1 MSIVTKAVVLNERG
15 GVPTFQNIELP
26 EIKENQ
32 VHIKIRTAA
41 LNHRDVWIQQG
52 RYAKIQYPCIL
63 GSDGCGIVTTTANE
77 QHRDFVGKRVIIH
90 PSLHWGDNP
99 KAQSPQFQVLGMPTN
114 GTFAHDFFIDA
125 DRVFEAPEHLSDSEA
140 AALPLVGLTAW
151 RALMRQ
157 GNVETHHKVLI
168 TGIGGGVALMAA
180 QFALALN
187 AEVWVTSG
195 NDEKIKRAIGFGATD
210 GILYSEDG
218 WGKKLLSM
226 SGGFDCIIDGTGG
239 ETLNELLEAIKPGG
253 KIVCY
258 GATLGAPEKFNIHR
272 LFWKQF
278 SIVGSTMGNDEDF
291 LTMIDFVNEKRIK
304 PIVDS
309 VYPFTKADE
318 VFNRLSNGKQFG
330 KIVLTR
336 ENE

>member
-1 MSIVTKAVVLNERG
+1 MSIVTKAVVLNEKG
-15 GVPTFQNIELP
+15 GIPTFQTIELP

-32 VHIKIRTAA
+32 VHIKIRAAA

-63 GSDGCGIVTTTANE
+63 GSDGCGVVIGVGNE
-77 QHRDFVGKRVIIH
+77 KFRDFIGKRVIIH
-90 PSLHWGDNP
+90 PSLNWGDNP
-99 KAQSPQFQVLGMPTN
+99 KAQSAQFQVLGMPTN

-125 DRVFEAPEHLSDSEA
+125 NRVFVAPDDLSDNEA

-151 RALMRQ
+151 RALTRQ
-157 GNVETHHKVLI
+157 GNIEAQQKVLI

-180 QFALALN
+180 QFALAMKV
-187 AEVWVTSG
+187 EVGVTSG
-195 NDEKIKRAIGFGATD
+195 KDEKIKRAIDFGATN
-210 GILYSEDG
+210 GILYSEIG
-218 WGKKLLSM
+218 WGKKLLTM

-239 ETLNELLEAIKPGG
+239 ESFNELLEAVKPGG

-272 LFWKQF
+272 LFWKQV

-291 LTMIDFVNEKRIK
+291 VTMIDFVNEKRIK

-309 VYPFTKADE
+309 VYPFTKAVDA
-318 VFNRLSNGKQFG
+318 FNRLSNGEQFG